1 MENLFELEAPVF
13 RSSVLG
19 FVPWSLVCV
28 CSSDRQAFLYVA
40 PPPALHMP
48 YPPPYFF
55 SPASHWLG
63 CISRGTRAPYRSY
76 GPRRNSVEPPRGTL
90 AKLGHPPRP
99 HGPRP
104 VACVWNSVKW
114 YFYQKKLEPQT
125 TSRHRPGAPP
135 RTARAHRSAIV
146 ARHSSI
152 ADRPSRSR
160 SFVRSRTRMVSPV
173 VVCACVYTT

>member
-1 MENLFELEAPVF
+1 M

-19 FVPWSLVCV
+19 SVPWSLVCV
-28 CSSDRQAFLYVA
+28 CSSDRQASFLYVA

-48 YPPPYFF
+48 HSPPFF
-55 SPASHWLG
+55 LSPASHWLG

-76 GPRRNSVEPPRGTL
+76 DPRRNSAAPPRGTL

-146 ARHSSI
+146 ARRSSI
-152 ADRPSRSR
+152 ADRRSAVGLRLVR
-160 SFVRSRTRMVSPV
+160 SFGRGQGWLRHV
-173 VVCACVYTT
+173 VLCACVYTT